1 MNVRSHGTLP
11 VSQDPSDS
19 PDPPAPLVPRPA
31 HSLPR
36 PADGRP
42 ARIRRELVFVAVP
55 VVAVALWILGF
66 RGADPRN
73 MGALGLLTLFTPL
86 TVVALVLLLGGFL
99 ASLYLRRS
107 EWVLATYLVT
117 YVALMHGTPPVLYDT
132 LRYAWAYK
140 HVGIVDYVMRNGSV
154 DPGIEAGQIY
164 HNWPGFFTGGA
175 LLTELS
181 GQPDTLGIASWAPV
195 AFNLL
200 NLVVLRFVF
209 RGLTRNRTVIWL
221 GLMFFLLINW
231 VGQDYYSPQAVAYVL
246 YLGLIGVM
254 LRRMPRRAM
263 IWPFVVIVAAIAASH
278 QITPM
283 MMLLAIFAL
292 IALRRTK
299 GWYLPLVAG
308 AITAGWALTGAL
320 DYTLPNL
327 MDLVSEFGHVVGNAD
342 QTLEKSSGQTSQA
355 DLQVVWGGRFTVAVS
370 VLASLIGV
378 WRHRTTGGLLL
389 TATTLMVLP
398 GVLVLT
404 TGFGGEVLFRAFLFA
419 APFIAIL
426 AAQAC
431 MPREGRGFP
440 VRGLVTAAV
449 IMAMVIPGFLL
460 GYYGKERENYFT
472 PQEVEAS
479 RWVYTHAA
487 PKSLL
492 VEGSTNYPGRFIDYD
507 KFTYVPLDRE
517 PEDSTAE
524 MLADPAAKLARWFA
538 DPKYADAYVMFTRGQ
553 KLAVDNGEAMPPG
566 SLDRIEESLR
576 RSKDFKIVFQ
586 SRDAIVFTLSDD
598 GAAR

>member
-1 MNVRSHGTLP
+1 M
-11 VSQDPSDS
+11 
-19 PDPPAPLVPRPA
+19 
-31 HSLPR
+31 
-36 PADGRP
+36 
-42 ARIRRELVFVAVP
+42 AVP

>member
-1 MNVRSHGTLP
+1 
-11 VSQDPSDS
+11 
-19 PDPPAPLVPRPA
+19 
-31 HSLPR
+31 
-36 PADGRP
+36 
-42 ARIRRELVFVAVP
+42 
-55 VVAVALWILGF
+55 
-66 RGADPRN
+66 
-73 MGALGLLTLFTPL
+73 
-86 TVVALVLLLGGFL
+86 
-99 ASLYLRRS
+99 
-107 EWVLATYLVT
+107 
-117 YVALMHGTPPVLYDT
+117 
-132 LRYAWAYK
+132 
-140 HVGIVDYVMRNGSV
+140 
-154 DPGIEAGQIY
+154 
-164 HNWPGFFTGGA
+164 
-175 LLTELS
+175 
-181 GQPDTLGIASWAPV
+181 
-195 AFNLL
+195 
-200 NLVVLRFVF
+200 
-209 RGLTRNRTVIWL
+209 
-221 GLMFFLLINW
+221 MFFLLINW

-263 IWPFVVIVAAIAASH
+263 IWPFVVIVAAIAVSH

-283 MMLLAIFAL
+283 MMLLAVFAL

-327 MDLVSEFGHVVGNAD
+327 MDLVSEFGNVVGNAD

-431 MPREGRGFP
+431 MPRDGRGFP
-440 VRGLVTAAV
+440 VRE
-449 IMAMVIPGFLL
+449 PGGGRRHHGHGHPGVPARVLREGTRELL
-460 GYYGKERENYFT
+460 H

-487 PKSLL
+487 PGSLL

-538 DPKYADAYVMFTRGQ
+538 DPKYADAYVLITRGQ
-553 KLAVDNGEAMPPG
+553 KLAGRQRRGHAARAAWTGSRSRCANPRTSRSSSRRATRSFSRHRTRERRNQPPAVAA
-566 SLDRIEESLR
+566 DRGRRGGRGIALAAHRRGGLGAHGLR
-576 RSKDFKIVFQ
+576 RGVLP
-586 SRDAIVFTLSDD
+586 A
-598 GAAR
+598 